1 MPYKTG
7 KMKGELTTP
16 EIRKLIKAHNV
27 LVSINIPKGA
37 KREDIIAL
45 VKKNGYDIDHKKQA
59 LVPKVEMK
67 RRPKVDMKKAE
78 KVTKPKPLTEEQKKK
93 RQQAKQKKEGQKAF
107 LKSVIPAPPKP
118 SKPSKG
124 IKVGKPPP
132 KPKPTS
138 KKEDEVRPARKAA
151 PPIPKAKDFVKIGAK
166 PKGQRIDT
174 NASRNVGKVDTTKP
188 KKPKKTKEEKLAN
201 RKKLEDIEIR
211 KNNLKRV
218 KKVGLL
224 VDAINQFNQME
235 VGKSLKKPLRTSN
248 EPKSKLI
255 DKIVAYDI
263 DKVIDIDIPE
273 KVERKKMTD
282 EEKQQKKKQ
291 KQEAARIQ
299 REKEKP
305 FKGLRAFINTLYT
318 KYNKLLREN
327 EYKDV
332 KALVKKMQN
341 EFDEAF
347 EELEEEADEK
357 DIELDDDIY
366 NELEDQLEKYKNQ
379 LKDIAERG
387 LKGEFTAEFKKAQK
401 EKARKQRDSK

>member
-7 KMKGELTTP
+7 SMKGELTTA

-27 LVSINIPKGA
+27 LVSIKIPKGA
-37 KREDIIAL
+37 SREDIINIVA
-45 VKKNGYDIDHKKQA
+45 KNGYEVNHEKQA
-59 LVPKVEMK
+59 LVPKVEMQT
-67 RRPKVDMKKAE
+67 KKTITLE
-78 KVTKPKPLTEEQKKK
+78 KAKEITKTKPLTEEEKKK
-93 RQQAKQKKEGQKAF
+93 KQQAKQKKEGQKAF
-107 LKSVIPAPPKP
+107 LKTVIPKPPP
-118 SKPSKG
+118 VSKPSKSV
-124 IKVGKPPP
+124 KVGPPP
-132 KPKPTS
+132 KQQS

-174 NASRNVGKVDTTKP
+174 NAPRNVGKVDTT
-188 KKPKKTKEEKLAN
+188 KPKKTKEEKLAN
-201 RKKLEDIEIR
+201 RKKLEDIESRIT
-211 KNNLKRV
+211 NLKRV

-248 EPKSKLI
+248 ETKSKLI

-273 KVERKKMTD
+273 KVERKKMTE
-282 EEKQQKKKQ
+282 EEKQEKKKQ
-291 KQEAARIQ
+291 KQEESKIQ

-305 FKGLRAFINTLYT
+305 FKGLRTFINTLYT

-332 KALVKKMQN
+332 KALLKKMQN
-341 EFDEAF
+341 EFDEAV
-347 EELEEEADEK
+347 EKLEEDADEK

-366 NELEDQLEKYKNQ
+366 NELEDVLGKFKNQ

-401 EKARKQRDSK
+401 EQARKERDSR